1 MTTQSIRSVVVTGG
15 AGFIG
20 STFARLLL
28 ERGYERVR
36 IFDKLTYAG
45 NPANIADLDSH
56 PAFSFVQ
63 GDICDAA
70 AVDAAVAGFDAI
82 VNFAAETHVDR
93 SIMDPGEFIQTDV
106 YGVFTLLEAVRRHH
120 TRRFVHV
127 STDEVYGEIASG
139 SSTESDPLAPRN
151 PYSASKAGGEM
162 MVRAYVATYG
172 VPAVISRGSN
182 TYGPYQYP
190 EKLIPLAVTNVLD
203 GIPIPIYGDGRQVR
217 DWIHARD
224 HASGIE
230 FLLRHGDPGEAYNI
244 GGGNERENLTVAGII
259 LDELDAPQE
268 MIAHV
273 TDRLGHDR
281 RYSLDTS
288 RIRALGWRPEIDFEQ
303 GLRQT
308 IQWYRDNRSWWEP
321 IKRGEFAGYY
331 TSNYANREQI
341 G

>member
-1 MTTQSIRSVVVTGG
+1 MEQVRSVVVTGG

-20 STFARLLL
+20 STFARLLI

-36 IFDKLTYAG
+36 VFDKLTYAG
-45 NPANIADLDSH
+45 NPANIADLESH
-56 PAFSFVQ
+56 SAFSFVQ
-63 GDICDAA
+63 GDICNAA

-106 YGVFTLLEAVRRHH
+106 YGVFTLLEAARRHN

-127 STDEVYGEIASG
+127 STDEVYGEISSG
-139 SSTESDPLAPRN
+139 SSTEADALAPRN

-162 MVRAYVATYG
+162 MVGAYVSTYG
-172 VPAVISRGSN
+172 LPALITRGSN

-203 GIPIPIYGDGRQVR
+203 GVPIPIYGDGRQVR

-224 HASGIE
+224 HAAGIE
-230 FLLRHGDPGEAYNI
+230 LLLRRGEPGEAYNV
-244 GGGNERENLTVAGII
+244 GGGNERENLAIARII
-259 LDELDAPQE
+259 LDELDAPNE
-268 MIAHV
+268 MLTHV
-273 TDRLGHDR
+273 TDRQGHDR
-281 RYSLDTS
+281 RYALDTS
-288 RIRALGWRPEIDFEQ
+288 RIRALGWRPEIDFEE
-303 GLRQT
+303 GLRET
-308 IQWYRDNRSWWEP
+308 IQWYRDNRGWWEP
-321 IKRGEFAGYY
+321 IKSGEFAGYY
-331 TSNYANREQI
+331 RSNYATREQI